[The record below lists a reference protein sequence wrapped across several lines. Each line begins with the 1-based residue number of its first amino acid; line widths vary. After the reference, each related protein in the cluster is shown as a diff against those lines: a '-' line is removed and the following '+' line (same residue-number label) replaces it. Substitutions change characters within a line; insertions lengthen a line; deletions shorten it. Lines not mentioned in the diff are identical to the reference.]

1 MKAQLQRSTLVRDVA
16 ERLRQRI
23 LQGDPLPGEYL
34 PSRKVLAAEFGVGMS
49 TIHEALQALT
59 AVGLVASRPGKGT
72 WVRDDALDTLIH
84 PDAIEGRLGELD
96 ARQVYEARSVIE
108 VALTEMAAERA
119 APENMEEIWNAVR
132 DMEAAIQDD
141 EQFARADLSFHLAVA
156 RAGQNV
162 VLEQLYHLSRR
173 MLSRV
178 IVDWVGRPGVKE
190 ESLRLQRFIAQT
202 IDQGDSDQARQAA
215 LAHMTYIAGL
225 LDEH

>member
-215 LAHMTYIAGL
+215 LAHMTYIACL